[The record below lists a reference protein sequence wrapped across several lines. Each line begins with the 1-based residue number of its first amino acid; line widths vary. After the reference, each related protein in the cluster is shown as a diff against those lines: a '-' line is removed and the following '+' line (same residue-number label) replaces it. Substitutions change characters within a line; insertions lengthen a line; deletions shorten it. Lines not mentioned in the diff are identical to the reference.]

1 MSFLFSTKKYKKGF
15 SDLDL
20 ESIYRI
26 KLFQFNR
33 HCSFISIKSNNKTIS
48 HTETDLNSGKIAQCM
63 SIYGK
68 IHLNTG
74 ENHSFYVNLLFP

>member
-1 MSFLFSTKKYKKGF
+1 MI
-15 SDLDL
+15 
-20 ESIYRI
+20 ESICRI

-33 HCSFISIKSNNKTIS
+33 HCSLLIIKSNNKAIS
-48 HTETDLNSGKIAQCM
+48 HNLEKIDLNSGKIAQCM

-74 ENHSFYVNLLFP
+74 ENHSFYVNFYFLDLDLDF